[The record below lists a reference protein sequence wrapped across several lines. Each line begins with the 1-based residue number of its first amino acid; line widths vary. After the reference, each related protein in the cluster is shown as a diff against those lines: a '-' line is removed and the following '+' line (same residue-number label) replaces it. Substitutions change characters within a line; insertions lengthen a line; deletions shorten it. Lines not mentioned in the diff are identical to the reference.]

1 MTGLKWEIRPYRIED
16 ESGVIS
22 LWDRCELTRPW
33 NDPKKDIERKI
44 HVSPDLFL
52 VASTGLGIVGTIMI
66 GYDGHRGSINYLA
79 VDLKYRRNGLGS
91 ELVSRAERLL
101 SDLDCPKIN
110 IQIRTENSVVVA
122 FYRSIGY
129 EAYNVIDMAK
139 RLD

>member
-1 MTGLKWEIRPYRIED
+1 
-16 ESGVIS
+16 
-22 LWDRCELTRPW
+22 
-33 NDPKKDIERKI
+33 
-44 HVSPDLFL
+44 VSPDLFL

-79 VDLKYRRNGLGS
+79 VDLKYRRNGLGR
-91 ELVSRAERLL
+91 ELMSRAERLL

>member
-1 MTGLKWEIRPYRIED
+1 M
-16 ESGVIS
+16 
-22 LWDRCELTRPW
+22 
-33 NDPKKDIERKI
+33 
-44 HVSPDLFL
+44 
-52 VASTGLGIVGTIMI
+52 
-66 GYDGHRGSINYLA
+66 
-79 VDLKYRRNGLGS
+79 
-91 ELVSRAERLL
+91 SRAGRLL